1 MACNKVLKFKAKDL
15 FLVKS
20 SNIETYIGSLIRHRS
35 FMSLDIRILMINWFS
50 SFKFCLQYIR
60 MKIFRKYLEN
70 VVLDLRAP
78 LSDGMNVDRRTAPIP
93 IA

>member
-1 MACNKVLKFKAKDL
+1 
-15 FLVKS
+15 
-20 SNIETYIGSLIRHRS
+20 
-35 FMSLDIRILMINWFS
+35 MSLDIRILMINWFS

-60 MKIFRKYLEN
+60 MKLFRKYLEN

-93 IA
+93 IALQED